1 MQERGCCGGAP
12 ELRGAEGEGSGDER
26 GKESGRGG
34 KGRGRKERTG
44 MYHNQWQVDKYLI
57 QKQLEAGV

>member
-1 MQERGCCGGAP
+1 M
-12 ELRGAEGEGSGDER
+12 RGAEGEGAGDER

-44 MYHNQWQVDKYLI
+44 MYHN
-57 QKQLEAGV
+57 